1 MRNYRARGLSAWP
14 IDEGAFLRVEVALA
28 QLKQVR
34 LIVAF
39 PHDSWVRPGPGDEL
53 IGRLPQYLPPL
64 PIMLV
69 SEGAY
74 PRAYA
79 PFQTDE
85 FLRLLPTV
93 QLQRFE
99 IDLSQP
105 PEDEDAD
112 ELPF

>member
-1 MRNYRARGLSAWP
+1 MRDYRPGRLSTWSGY
-14 IDEGAFLRVEVALA
+14 EGSSLRVEVALT

-34 LIVAF
+34 LIIAF
-39 PHDSWVRPGPGDEL
+39 PHDSWVRPGAGDEL
-53 IGRLPQYLPPL
+53 IGRLPPYLPPL

-69 SEGAY
+69 SEGSY
-74 PRAYA
+74 LRAYA

-93 QLQRFE
+93 RLQRFE

-105 PEDEDAD
+105 PEEEED

>member
-1 MRNYRARGLSAWP
+1 M
-14 IDEGAFLRVEVALA
+14 RVEVALA